1 MDRTKPTCSSCGR
14 RTKGHVGRV
23 GVDCTQDRQGEFE
36 NSPPSRVSSCPDLSM
51 LSDGDPVQPFIAAAH
66 NCAASAMGATPTENS
81 TTLMLQ
87 ELATGIKKLTTLTEM
102 LSARVRHLEESADVS
117 VL

>member
-1 MDRTKPTCSSCGR
+1 
-14 RTKGHVGRV
+14 
-23 GVDCTQDRQGEFE
+23 
-36 NSPPSRVSSCPDLSM
+36 
-51 LSDGDPVQPFIAAAH
+51 
-66 NCAASAMGATPTENS
+66 
-81 TTLMLQ
+81 MLQ